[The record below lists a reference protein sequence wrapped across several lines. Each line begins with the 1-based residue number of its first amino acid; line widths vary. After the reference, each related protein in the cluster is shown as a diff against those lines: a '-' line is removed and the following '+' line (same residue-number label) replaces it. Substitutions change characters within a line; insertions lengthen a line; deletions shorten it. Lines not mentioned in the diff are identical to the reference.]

1 VAVRNPAEASLYIGN
16 LCWWTT
22 DAQIEAAAA
31 AFGPVRL
38 LRFFEDKSNGKSKGY
53 ALLEFEDVDTVRPAK
68 VRARERERERE
79 DLGGL
84 TRWMKRLQT
93 TPAVRPAD
101 AMVC

>member
-68 VRARERERERE
+68 VRARERERER
-79 DLGGL
+79 GP
-84 TRWMKRLQT
+84 RWAHAMDE
-93 TPAVRPAD
+93 TPSNHARRATS
-101 AMVC
+101 